1 MVPAKKF
8 LFEYSFDTPGPVEQ
22 PTGGAQRSA
31 EGTATEISGTVDVY
45 CEVDL
50 VRVRALGLAEGREQA
65 SAEAAVTTERRV
77 ADALAMLGDRLSET
91 IAHRTEAAAQAT
103 AEATLVAMAM
113 VRKLVPELYR
123 RNAVGEIEL
132 AVAKI
137 LDRMLEKPKLNV
149 RVNEFLRD
157 DLSARI
163 DALVE
168 QRGFAGQVT
177 VAADPR
183 IAETDCR
190 IEWIGGGAELK
201 SAALWREFDA
211 IVDRNLGGVAATV
224 ADDLNPMETNDAS
237 PAVAIATSGGEH
249 SSQVELE
256 PEHG

>member
-1 MVPAKKF
+1 MIPAKRF
-8 LFEYSFDTPGPVEQ
+8 LFEYSFDTPGSVEQ

-31 EGTATEISGTVDVY
+31 EGTATEISVTAGGY
-45 CEVDL
+45 CEEDL
-50 VRVRALGLAEGREQA
+50 VRARALGLAEGREQV
-65 SAEAAVTTERRV
+65 SVEAAVTTERRV
-77 ADALAMLGDRLSET
+77 ADALDMLGDRLSET

-103 AEATLVAMAM
+103 TDATLVAMAM

-137 LDRMLEKPKLNV
+137 LDRMREKPKLNV

-183 IAETDCR
+183 IAETDCS
-190 IEWIGGGAELK
+190 IEWIGGGAELN
-201 SAALWREFDA
+201 SAALWRELDA
-211 IVDRNLGGVAATV
+211 IVDRNLGDFAATV
-224 ADDLNPMETNDAS
+224 PDDLNPMKTIDAS
-237 PAVAIATSGGEH
+237 PDVAFATTGDEH

-256 PEHG
+256 SEHG